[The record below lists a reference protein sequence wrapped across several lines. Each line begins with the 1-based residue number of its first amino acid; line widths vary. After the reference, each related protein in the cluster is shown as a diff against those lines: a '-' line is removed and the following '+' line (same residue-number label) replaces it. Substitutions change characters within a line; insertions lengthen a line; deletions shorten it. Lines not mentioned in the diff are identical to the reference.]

1 MPETIVNVNN
11 ARQYNEDYTLYALY
25 VCRERVAADL
35 RDGLKPVARKI
46 LLVQYEFKGKTK
58 YPNTTKSAK
67 IVGAVMGDYHPHGD
81 CICGLSPLYGLNGEI
96 TTIENLYLNNIQK
109 YWTLGVDPKSG
120 KVIPVMA
127 HSFRIGQYAEEI
139 YHINFSNGYTLSCT
153 GNHPIMD
160 LEGVWHA
167 AKDISAPFIPYR
179 RDMRIFSGRPSI
191 DGELIQNIVY
201 DNLHGSLP
209 DGYVRHHNDENI
221 FNNSPEN
228 LIAKSKEEHAKDH
241 ADYFGGLSN
250 GRKYMFDYNGPIH
263 EMNKEKNS
271 RLISAYNEEQGIRR
285 FKVAI
290 RVLLERNILVSE
302 ENYETLRGEIYN
314 LPIISR
320 LIAKGYGTSFNDLV
334 DLELR
339 SIGEIYADNPVEPV
353 VFRDP
358 LISYDKL
365 MKNKS
370 CVPALTIK
378 AFDKLISEYGYIDY
392 ELYIAKTGGIL
403 DEREFAI
410 YLDIYLNNNP
420 FVTSI
425 ELEKLESPAAMY
437 DFTVDGYENILLPMV
452 VNQYGSLPFFCIHN
466 SGIYGAMKPMTND
479 FEIYVPLLNG
489 QGGWGDKFG
498 GEPAKMRYTESGLS
512 QFAQEYLLKDLY
524 DSPNCVDW
532 IPTFDDSST
541 EPECLPAAVPMV
553 LIEGTFG
560 IAVGFKVEIPKH
572 NITEVLD
579 ATIRLL
585 KNRDASV
592 VLIPD
597 HCQGCDIVNTD
608 FETISNLGIGNYTVR
623 GVIDTGVYNNK
634 PALFLRSA
642 PDLIYFQSIKEKIL
656 KLITA
661 KKIINIVA
669 MDDIKGQLVV
679 TLKPGTDTNYI
690 KQLIYQY
697 TDMERSC
704 RINFEVL
711 DNKVPLRMSYK
722 SYLLQWIEFRKF
734 TKFRVYCNKLQTI
747 NTRIHNIEPYVKMTK
762 SNDLDTVINLIKSKT
777 LPEDELME
785 FLIKKFDLTDLQARF
800 ILNIKL
806 KELSAHSF
814 NQYIVEYDKLTI
826 QRDNLMFLLTH
837 DNSVEEEIVT
847 ELEEAKRK
855 YGCKRHCRVISKGEA
870 GGIPSGSFNLIITQ
884 NNFIKKIPVNEPMP
898 VFRNDTAKF
907 IIRGDNAEN
916 ILIFSESGKVFKLAI
931 HKIPFSDKRSNGID
945 IRLLLKNCSANI
957 NAIMYEPTLKE
968 FIKKLHKY
976 YLVALTRNGYIKKM
990 DLDDFISANNSGL
1003 IYSKLDD
1010 GDYVKDVMII
1020 HNTSD
1025 VVVYST
1031 NTAIRISMEAIPY
1044 LKRATRGNR
1053 TMSSTVDGLSIVKN
1067 DTTDIIVVT
1076 KKGYVNRFSPVALLA
1091 TDRVSKPSKVIKLT
1105 KDDEIVAVFGLQSID
1120 TIVVNTTS
1128 GRLDIPVVNI
1138 SVGSSVG
1145 GGTRMVQNRG
1155 DVVMSCSFIHNN
1167 Q

>member
-96 TTIENLYLNNIQK
+96 TTIENLYLNNIQN

-139 YHINFSNGYTLSCT
+139 YHIKFSNGYTLSCT

-167 AKDISAPFIPYR
+167 AKDITTTFIPYSVNSNR
-179 RDMRIFSGRPSI
+179 TKDGI
-191 DGELIQNIVY
+191 D
-201 DNLHGSLP
+201 
-209 DGYVRHHNDENI
+209 
-221 FNNSPEN
+221 
-228 LIAKSKEEHAKDH
+228 
-241 ADYFGGLSN
+241 LS
-250 GRKYMFDYNGPIH
+250 
-263 EMNKEKNS
+263 
-271 RLISAYNEEQGIRR
+271 
-285 FKVAI
+285 
-290 RVLLERNILVSE
+290 
-302 ENYETLRGEIYN
+302 
-314 LPIISR
+314 
-320 LIAKGYGTSFNDLV
+320 
-334 DLELR
+334 
-339 SIGEIYADNPVEPV
+339 
-353 VFRDP
+353 
-358 LISYDKL
+358 
-365 MKNKS
+365 
-370 CVPALTIK
+370 
-378 AFDKLISEYGYIDY
+378 
-392 ELYIAKTGGIL
+392 
-403 DEREFAI
+403 
-410 YLDIYLNNNP
+410 
-420 FVTSI
+420 VTSI
-425 ELEKLESPAAMY
+425 ELEIFENPVPMY
-437 DFTVDGYENILLPMV
+437 DFTVDEYENILLPMKM
-452 VNQYGSLPFFCIHN
+452 GEELSFICIHN

-1091 TDRVSKPSKVIKLT
+1091 TDRISKPSKVIKLT

-1138 SVGSSVG
+1138 PVGSSVG